1 LVRPDPS
8 NVTLARVK
16 ASLRDWISDAAVT
29 RAFYASVVYAAVVTV
44 YASDLTDR
52 PPVIDAMWAVV
63 ATAAILFL
71 AHGFAE
77 YVPML
82 ARTGRV
88 SLRDLRTVL
97 RNESPLLFAALVP
110 IVPLALARAGAISS
124 SAGYLWSVRLTLLGL
139 FLLASGLSRR
149 DGLSWGRSLGA
160 GLAILIVTSLLILL
174 EAALGH

>member
-1 LVRPDPS
+1 MRPDPS

-16 ASLRDWISDAAVT
+16 ADVRDWVSDAAVT

-52 PPVIDAMWAVV
+52 PPVIEAMWAVA

-77 YVPML
+77 YVPMI
-82 ARTGRV
+82 AHAGRA

-97 RNESPLLFAALVP
+97 WHESPLLVAALVP
-110 IVPLALARAGAISS
+110 IVPLALARVGAISS
-124 SAGYLWSVRLTLLGL
+124 SAGYEWSVRLTLVGL

-149 DGLSWGRSLGA
+149 DGLSWKRSIGA

-174 EAALGH
+174 EASLGH